1 MPKPQNAD
9 LKLGVIAYK
18 NLNTLVTVVKYCL
31 AFFIVL
37 TSLFFGPFGVS
48 AGNLSLIEKRLVEL
62 DRLNKQ
68 AVEQVGELPQNGSIE
83 IEAKVLPGDAD
94 SQQTPGAPRKRFDF
108 TKKTVLALDEKV
120 PFTVQISASR
130 SQQQS
135 YRVAAMLRR
144 TGYPAFT
151 GSLKLK
157 DQVLWHRIFV
167 GSFATK
173 EEAEKTR
180 QSLEKDEITDSL
192 IRNMPYAIQVGRD
205 GTLESFKDLR
215 EKLLALQYMPYT
227 SYVRDVATNAT
238 QTRLLL
244 GAFETK
250 EDTANLINT
259 LRSEG
264 LEARVVNR

>member
-1 MPKPQNAD
+1 MKQ
-9 LKLGVIAYK
+9 I
-18 NLNTLVTVVKYCL
+18 LV
-31 AFFIVL
+31 FFIFL
-37 TSLFFGPFGVS
+37 AGLFCGTVDAS
-48 AGNLSLIEKRLVEL
+48 AGNLSLIEKRLIEM
-62 DRLNKQ
+62 DKLNKQ
-68 AVEQVGELPQNGSIE
+68 AVEQVGELPKNGSVE
-83 IEAKVLPGDAD
+83 IITKVSPSEPD
-94 SQQTPGAPRKRFDF
+94 SQSNQKTPARRFDF
-108 TKKTVLALDEKV
+108 TKKTVLSLDEKV

-130 SQQQS
+130 SQQQC
-135 YRVAAMLRR
+135 YRVAGMLRR

-157 DQVLWHRIFV
+157 DQGLWHRIFV

-192 IRNMPYAIQVGRD
+192 IRNMPYAIQVGRN
-205 GTLESFKDLR
+205 GTLESFKELR
-215 EKLLALQYMPYT
+215 EKLSVLQYMPYT
-227 SYVRDVATNAT
+227 SYVRDMATDAM

-250 EDTANLINT
+250 EDTANLLNT
-259 LRSEG
+259 LRVEG

>member
-1 MPKPQNAD
+1 MKVLLA
-9 LKLGVIAYK
+9 LFIILTGVSCETTGA
-18 NLNTLVTVVKYCL
+18 
-31 AFFIVL
+31 
-37 TSLFFGPFGVS
+37 S
-48 AGNLSLIEKRLVEL
+48 AGNLSLIEKRLIEL
-62 DRLNKQ
+62 DKLNKQ

-94 SQQTPGAPRKRFDF
+94 SQKAPGVPQKRFDF
-108 TKKTVLALDEKV
+108 TKKTVVALEEKV

-130 SQQQS
+130 SQQQC

-157 DQVLWHRIFV
+157 DQGVWHRIFV
-167 GSFATK
+167 GSFATMQ
-173 EEAEKTR
+173 EAEKTR

-215 EKLLALQYMPYT
+215 EKLLVLLYMPYT

-244 GAFETK
+244 GAFENK